1 MYKISDIKLIVN
13 KIFNDNNGLLRNSG
27 WLLIEKITNF
37 TFGFFVGLVVMRYLG
52 PARFGELSYAI
63 SITGILSF
71 FAVLGLD
78 SIVVRELVKFPEKT
92 YTILGTTFALKLIGS
107 VALVI
112 SAVVGEYFLGGDGR
126 SIKFILVI
134 GLGYV
139 FDAFRVVDFYFQA
152 QKSLKYPAMAR
163 VFGDILFSIF
173 RIYLVYIN
181 AEIQFFVFLQ
191 GAYMAFYG
199 LFFYLINRKHG
210 ISIRLWRYSIVEAKI
225 LLTHSMPLIFSSIM
239 VLLYARIDQV
249 MLKKIVGIETVGTYA
264 AVLKLVEMFYLVP
277 TIITTSI
284 FPTLIE
290 LREKN
295 YKHYMKRLQNLHS
308 LFFIILF
315 GVSVVFTIFAGT
327 IIDLCYG
334 QAYSDGVAVLRI
346 MIWNTVFLGFF
357 SASGCWYIAENLQ
370 KIAFWRNSLGGVA
383 NIILNLLLIPPL
395 GAVGSAI
402 ASLISRFLSS
412 FVFEAFSTKTRD
424 VFYMKLRALWLP
436 YSVKKATEM
445 LFREKKRTGISG

>member
-1 MYKISDIKLIVN
+1 MLAAAGHISKIHTLAYAPLLLAGVVLTFRQNRWLGAAITRITSYNVCYTK
-13 KIFNDNNGLLRNSG
+13 LLR
-27 WLLIEKITNF
+27 LIEKITNF

-210 ISIRLWRYSIVEAKI
+210 IS
-225 LLTHSMPLIFSSIM
+225 
-239 VLLYARIDQV
+239 
-249 MLKKIVGIETVGTYA
+249 
-264 AVLKLVEMFYLVP
+264 
-277 TIITTSI
+277 
-284 FPTLIE
+284 
-290 LREKN
+290 
-295 YKHYMKRLQNLHS
+295 
-308 LFFIILF
+308 
-315 GVSVVFTIFAGT
+315 
-327 IIDLCYG
+327 
-334 QAYSDGVAVLRI
+334 
-346 MIWNTVFLGFF
+346 
-357 SASGCWYIAENLQ
+357 
-370 KIAFWRNSLGGVA
+370 RN
-383 NIILNLLLIPPL
+383 N
-395 GAVGSAI
+395 
-402 ASLISRFLSS
+402 
-412 FVFEAFSTKTRD
+412 FV
-424 VFYMKLRALWLP
+424 
-436 YSVKKATEM
+436 
-445 LFREKKRTGISG
+445 